1 MRRPR
6 LRSAPARYLLAPMPT
21 ELLQT
26 WILPALL
33 GLGLSAATGLRT
45 FLPLLLLAVAA
56 RFQLFGVDLNQ
67 HVGWLGGNAAVA
79 TLAVATVLELAAD
92 KVPFLDHALSAI
104 GTVTRPLAAVLA
116 AGSVFA
122 GVDPVVAAVA
132 GIIIGAPTAL
142 AFHAAQSGTR
152 VASTATTGGLANP
165 IVSVVEDVLAF
176 VTVAIALV
184 FPLLVPVVLALLLWL
199 IWRLVR
205 AVRRGL
211 SSPRPAPR

>member
-1 MRRPR
+1 
-6 LRSAPARYLLAPMPT
+6 MPT

-33 GLGLSAATGLRT
+33 GLGLAAATGLRA
-45 FLPLLLLAVAA
+45 FLPLLLLAIAA
-56 RFQLFGVDLNQ
+56 RFELFGVTLNS
-67 HVGWLGGNAAVA
+67 HVAWIGSNAALIALGLA
-79 TLAVATVLELAAD
+79 TALELTAD
-92 KVPFLDHALSAI
+92 KVPFLDHALSAV

-165 IVSVVEDVLAF
+165 LVSIAEDILAL
-176 VTVAIALV
+176 VTVGVALAA
-184 FPLLVPVVLALLLWL
+184 PLLVPVVLILLLWL
-199 IWRLVR
+199 IWRLVK
-205 AVRRGL
+205 AVRRRFFAG
-211 SSPRPAPR
+211 PATPAAPR